1 MRSLLLP
8 LLGAAGR
15 LLLIVLPL
23 LAASPVLAQTDV
35 RIQLHVSQLS
45 WALPTKDGEVEPAFT
60 IFYDSFDNSKRFFC
74 QTYKESGKSKDK
86 YVNLFGSFVRST
98 GSSAFTLC
106 FQGHENDR
114 DTNCDFDRND
124 EYRQQVYRFFDMRNQ
139 APGVYSAPITVT
151 LGYYTFIYRWRYTLP
166 TPAFLTCAGCNT
178 TENVCANNAMTL
190 TTNVDLPRKDGL
202 QYVWEYHVSGDD
214 NYMTNPDYTSCLQS
228 CQDMMDGDYCYNS
241 CYQQYA
247 DNMYV
252 SEPIWRPL
260 AVTDAPSFPFTP
272 GEKIPGLT
280 TNKTVDFRVRVKSS
294 EMESLNRQSNGFMF
308 SPPAPKV
315 TSVTSTPSCPVGT
328 TADGTIVV
336 SGISGLGMY
345 KYILREGPDDLDYCD
360 PGKGT
365 CLRLAQ
371 MSKPSGSFSG
381 SSFVLR
387 EVPPGQYTLWI
398 TNPGAEY
405 GVCAFK
411 QTIGVDQIPAL
422 NLTSPVITHNTC
434 YGASEGSITIASS
447 GGRPNIV
454 CTLKNAQGQVFGPQ
468 TFNAIGTPATFNG
481 LAAGVYEVVVE
492 DACKQS
498 ATTSIEVEQP
508 AQLIVTQPLPLI
520 TDATCANPGNGQAR
534 ITFAATDGASDISP
548 SGTYLYQL
556 YKDDQPFGDAV
567 QSTDL
572 VWTRTDLPVCD
583 NYRLRVK
590 DAAGL
595 DCNGATFSFK
605 IIGPATMQVG
615 TPQVTPVTCYG
626 GSNGAISVTGNNGLD
641 TPFRYLLTKDG
652 VAPQENRTGTFTN
665 LAAGTYTITQM
676 RTIDGC
682 TDASISAPIV
692 ITQPAVLSINYTKL
706 NVSCYDQKNGRI
718 TASVTGGTGPYAYQW
733 QRLLSGDAALDDNW
747 SGLSGQVNPTLPNL
761 EPGTYRLRVRD
772 AHSCLVVSPAISITE
787 PALLEITTVNV
798 HDITCFGEKGTLEP
812 LVRGGTAPYTL
823 EYTTNNGGT
832 YAAFTAATP
841 LLPGTYRVRVTDRN
855 GCRAGYDAPLMITAP
870 PAALSFTYTL
880 SDYNGYHVSCFGGSN
895 GTATLAATG
904 GNGDGY
910 AGYTYAL
917 DNGAYQDDAI
927 LTGITAGTHTLRVKD
942 ARGCVVSQTVT
953 FTQPDAAL
961 FLTLSDKTDI
971 LCYGEATGE
980 LTVSVT
986 GGTAPYQFSR
996 DGVAFQADPHFTG
1009 LAAGDYVITVRD
1021 VNGCSTALPV
1031 RLLHLHAPIVITASI
1046 TNVSCY
1052 DGNDGR
1058 IEITAGG
1065 GAGGYQYAWTSLAQ
1079 TGASAGNLKIGTYPL
1094 GITDA
1099 SGCRKDTLFTIGQP
1113 DAPLSVYVHNT
1124 PVCADRSNGVID
1136 LSPRGGTPPYRHS
1149 IDNGLSFQPGNRF
1162 LVGVGTYP
1170 IVVQDS
1176 QGCTVTATTTI
1187 VQRNDRPE
1195 PNFLIA
1201 TRQNAFDTLV
1211 VKETSLPKADSVH
1224 WSFDPRALVIDA
1236 DPYSPKI
1243 RFTDPGTYLVT
1254 MTGYFGG
1261 CDYSLTKTLTLS
1273 PFDPVAVAPLA
1284 ANTALIREL
1293 AVTPNP
1299 NNGRFSFTVKL
1310 ARTQP
1315 LSVVVVDVLG
1325 NEYYRKSWGQTTEV
1339 TENLQL
1345 ERAASGFY
1353 ILRAIVPTDAKE
1365 TRVLLNKQ

>member
-1 MRSLLLP
+1 MLQRGIPFIKNTLSVVLLLLP
-8 LLGAAGR
+8 FLATGQVTIQVRVRALYTGTYESGAGAYEHRWKFKYTTSNFSDTNYGDANVWPATTPDCFSVSSKDNGWFPITHTDIDLGTGFPAVPDAVR
-15 LLLIVLPL
+15 LC
-23 LAASPVLAQTDV
+23 
-35 RIQLHVSQLS
+35 
-45 WALPTKDGEVEPAFT
+45 VEGWEE
-60 IFYDSFDNSKRFFC
+60 DRGSGCNFDNRDDAHA
-74 QTYKESGKSKDK
+74 YESLPIYYLKD
-86 YVNLFGSFVRST
+86 L
-98 GSSAFTLC
+98 
-106 FQGHENDR
+106 
-114 DTNCDFDRND
+114 
-124 EYRQQVYRFFDMRNQ
+124 
-139 APGVYSAPITVT
+139 APGVWSQAVAYGGSGYKYGATIQMRYSLPPPDVAGVQPAPSICLNEKTT
-151 LGYYTFIYRWRYTLP
+151 LTAAP
-166 TPAFLTCAGCNT
+166 KVPNT
-178 TENVCANNAMTL
+178 TGL
-190 TTNVDLPRKDGL
+190 TYDWQYLGKNFLGFPQWLPLG
-202 QYVWEYHVSGDD
+202 
-214 NYMTNPDYTSCLQS
+214 TSATS
-228 CQDMMDGDYCYNS
+228 TFS
-241 CYQQYA
+241 F
-247 DNMYV
+247 
-252 SEPIWRPL
+252 
-260 AVTDAPSFPFTP
+260 APSATIFP
-272 GEKIPGLT
+272 GGLSVN
-280 TNKTVDFRVRVKSS
+280 TNASFRVRTRSADLTS
-294 EMESLNRQSNGFMF
+294 DWGPPTSYSF
-308 SPPAPKV
+308 SPPGPTVA
-315 TSVTSTPSCPVGT
+315 SVTPVASCPIRNSSGKLTGT
-328 TADGTIVV
+328 KPTGKIIL
-336 SGISGLGMY
+336 SGVNGLGSY
-345 KYILREGPDDLDYCD
+345 RYIIRKDHNRTKPCD
-360 PGKGT
+360 PNDPQNP
-365 CLRLAQ
+365 CLDLAE
-371 MSKPSGSFSG
+371 MDFPSG
-381 SSFVLR
+381 VLAGPPY
-387 EVPPGQYTLWI
+387 EIANVPPGKFTLWI
-398 TNPGAEY
+398 INNGANQ
-405 GVCAFK
+405 GVCAYVND
-411 QTIGVDQIPAL
+411 TVTVEAL
-422 NLTSPVITHNTC
+422 PILQLNTPVVTPVGC
-434 YGASEGSITIASS
+434 YGKSEGSITVSS
-447 GGRPNIV
+447 TGGKPNISYSLLN
-454 CTLKNAQGQVFGPQ
+454 TA
-468 TFNAIGTPATFNG
+468 GTPLETKPPAPTDTEVVFNG
-481 LAAGVYEVVVE
+481 LAAGTYQVMVK
-492 DACKQS
+492 DDCSQS
-498 ATTSIEVEQP
+498 AVKTVV
-508 AQLIVTQPLPLI
+508 VTQPASLVASTPLTI
-520 TDATCANPGNGQAR
+520 PLTCTNPSNSEVTIHISATSG
-534 ITFAATDGASDISP
+534 TFDTPP
-548 SGTYLYQL
+548 SGTYFYQL
-556 YKDDQPFGDAV
+556 YKGDQPFEDAV
-567 QSTDL
+567 QNTDM
-572 VWTRTDLPVCD
+572 VWKKTGLPAGAD
-583 NYRLRVK
+583 YNLRVK
-590 DAAGL
+590 DALGSE
-595 DCNGATFSFK
+595 CNGVTVSFVLT
-605 IIGPATMQVG
+605 GPDPLQVG
-615 TPQVTPVTCYG
+615 TPQITHVTCYG

-652 VAPQENRTGTFTN
+652 VALPENRTGTFTS
-665 LAAGTYTITQM
+665 LTAGTYTVTKM

-682 TDASISAPIV
+682 TDASTSASIV
-692 ITQPAVLSINYTKL
+692 ISQPAVLAINYTRL
-706 NVSCYDQKNGRI
+706 NVSCYDRRNGRI
-718 TASVTGGTGPYAYQW
+718 TASVTGGTEPYAYQW
-733 QRLLSGDAALDDNW
+733 QRLLSGDAAVDDNW
-747 SGLSGQVNPTLPNL
+747 SGLSGQVNSTLPNL

-787 PALLEITTVNV
+787 PALLEITAVNV

-832 YAAFTAATP
+832 YATFTAATP

-855 GCRAGYDAPLMITAP
+855 GCQAGYDTPLTITAP
-870 PAALSFTYTL
+870 PAALSFTPTL

-895 GTATLAATG
+895 GTATLAAAG
-904 GNGDGY
+904 GNGADY

-917 DNGAYQDDAI
+917 DNGAYQDDAT

-961 FLTLSDKTDI
+961 FLALSGKTDI

-996 DGVAFQADPHFTG
+996 DGVAFQSDSQFTG

-1021 VNGCSTALPV
+1021 VNGCSTTLPV
-1031 RLLHLHAPIVITASI
+1031 RLLHLHQPIVITASI

-1065 GAGGYQYAWTSLAQ
+1065 GAGGYQYAWTSLEQ

-1094 GITDA
+1094 RITDA
-1099 SGCRKDTLFTIGQP
+1099 AGCRKDTLFTIGQP
-1113 DAPLSVYVHNT
+1113 DAPLSLYVHNT

-1176 QGCTVTATTTI
+1176 QGCTVTATTPI

-1224 WSFDPRALVIDA
+1224 WSFDPRSIVIDA

-1261 CDYSLTKTLTLS
+1261 CDYSLTKTLTVS

-1299 NNGRFSFTVKL
+1299 NDGRFSFTVKL
-1310 ARTQP
+1310 VRTQP

-1325 NEYYRKSWGQTTEV
+1325 NEYYRKSWGQATEV